1 MRSEFLFAL
10 ALFMLPGIS
19 HAEYFGEFDS
29 DPVGTFINDTDRPL
43 FKLQKPITFTDPNK
57 LSWTAPADEI
67 VDGASIP
74 QIAWSIIGGP
84 FSGNYLRAAI
94 VHDYFCCS
102 KSRDYH
108 DTHKAFWRGLRL
120 DGIGS
125 TKAYVMWAAVR
136 AFGPEY
142 WTVDPTLEPRSPCK
156 GGDSVLVGMNAQ
168 TNGIAAGKLIAMA
181 RTLETTNGAILDV
194 VNGEPLKTGSEQ
206 AENHLDFLR
215 SVAQKGFDAPRE
227 MLGLFSAVTQS
238 DLELLSADSTDKDGL
253 LIWNLD
259 SVPELVGFINPET
272 RTKFASYKAENLTL
286 SNPQNNIFQEAF
298 WMPAYE
304 ALYRPTIENRR

>member
-1 MRSEFLFAL
+1 M
-10 ALFMLPGIS
+10 
-19 HAEYFGEFDS
+19 
-29 DPVGTFINDTDRPL
+29 
-43 FKLQKPITFTDPNK
+43 
-57 LSWTAPADEI
+57 
-67 VDGASIP
+67 
-74 QIAWSIIGGP
+74 
-84 FSGNYLRAAI
+84 
-94 VHDYFCCS
+94 
-102 KSRDYH
+102 
-108 DTHKAFWRGLRL
+108 
-120 DGIGS
+120 
-125 TKAYVMWAAVR
+125 
-136 AFGPEY
+136 
-142 WTVDPTLEPRSPCK
+142 
-156 GGDSVLVGMNAQ
+156 LVGMNAQ